1 MVIPRRVVTIDD
13 EQGRGVVV
21 SDGAPTM
28 FGGADTNE
36 GVEIGVMWA
45 ITDVPPDL
53 VQEVDVEHPAWNL
66 GPVPVGGARW
76 SMLTF
81 HPGARAR
88 GMHRTQTIDFV
99 QVISGEIYLVLS
111 GGDELRL
118 GPGDAVVQ
126 RGATHAW
133 ENRTHEPCVMSAI
146 MVTTQ

>member
-1 MVIPRRVVTIDD
+1 MIPRRVVTIDD
-13 EQGRGVVV
+13 DGRGVVV

-28 FGGADTNE
+28 FGGANTTE

-53 VQEVDVEHPAWNL
+53 GQGIDPDHPAWNL

-76 SMLTF
+76 TMLTF

-88 GMHRTQTIDFV
+88 GMHRTHTIDFV
-99 QVISGEIYLVLS
+99 QIISGEIYLVLS
-111 GGDELRL
+111 GGDEVRL

-133 ENRTHEPCVMSAI
+133 ENRTGEPCVMSAI

>member
-1 MVIPRRVVTIDD
+1 MVIPRRVVTVDD
-13 EQGRGVVV
+13 EGRGVVV
-21 SDGAPTM
+21 SDGPPMM
-28 FGGADTNE
+28 FGGADTVE

-45 ITDVPPDL
+45 LTDVPPELAQGIDA
-53 VQEVDVEHPAWNL
+53 DHPAWNL

-99 QVISGEIYLVLS
+99 QVVSGEIYLVLS
-111 GGDELRL
+111 GGDELCL

-133 ENRTHEPCVMSAI
+133 ENRTDEPCVMSAI

>member
-1 MVIPRRVVTIDD
+1 
-13 EQGRGVVV
+13 
-21 SDGAPTM
+21 
-28 FGGADTNE
+28 
-36 GVEIGVMWA
+36 MWA

-53 VQEVDVEHPAWNL
+53 GQAIDPDHSAWKL

-76 SMLTF
+76 TMLTF

-118 GPGDAVVQ
+118 GPGDTVVQ

-133 ENRTHEPCVMSAI
+133 ENRTDEPCVMSAI

>member
-1 MVIPRRVVTIDD
+1 MTTRRVVTIDD
-13 EQGRGVVV
+13 GEGRGIVV

-28 FGGADTNE
+28 FGGADSAE

-45 ITDVPPDL
+45 ITDAPPDL
-53 VQEVDVEHPAWNL
+53 GQGIDTEHPAWNL

-81 HPGARAR
+81 HPGAKAR
-88 GMHRTQTIDFV
+88 GMHRTQTVDFV
-99 QVISGEIYLVLS
+99 QVISGEIYLVL
-111 GGDELRL
+111 GGGEELLL

-133 ENRTHEPCVMSAI
+133 ENRSDEPCVMSAI
-146 MVTTQ
+146 MVMAR